1 MLENLLIVLV
11 AAVVVVP
18 IFQRF
23 RWSPVLGYLVAGIAI
38 GPHALSLVDDVE
50 HIHTLAEFGI
60 VFLLFVIGLELS
72 VERLRQL
79 RSFVFGLGT
88 AQFLITAAIIALIA
102 NAVGLAPDAAM
113 IAGAAL
119 ALSSTAVVAQ
129 LLAERGELELPFG
142 RAAFSVLLFQDL
154 AAVPLLALLPML
166 TGREASVISVVGLA
180 LLKAALAL
188 VIIVA
193 LGRLLMR
200 PGLRIVAQARSTEL
214 FAATALLVAL
224 GTAWISQQFGMSMA
238 LGAFLAGVLLAETE
252 YRHQIEADIRPYRA
266 IFLSLFFTSVGMTIN
281 LNIIVANAPLLAALV
296 VGVILLKA
304 AVTAGLALAFRLP
317 AHQASRIGLVLANG
331 GEFSFVLFT
340 LAAANKIIPSSAAQI
355 LVLTIAITMALAPA
369 MAALAQRVGQALERR
384 DAAADLPD
392 DEKDGDHVIIAG
404 FGRVGMIVAR
414 MLAADDVPVVAL
426 DLDPARVAA
435 GRKRGFRVFY
445 GDAGHANVLHA
456 AGIGQARA
464 AVITLDHPGTAERAV
479 AMLRREFPD
488 LQIFVRARDLSHRDV
503 LERTGANEVVPE
515 VIEASLQ
522 LGGAVLRGLGAPVD
536 ETADLIEE
544 FRADDYARLRDV
556 SASVPPDKTDQ
567 KSKSA

>member
-18 IFQRF
+18 VFQRF
-23 RWSPVLGYLVAGIAI
+23 RWSPVLGYLVAGIII
-38 GPHALSLVDDVE
+38 GPHALALVHDVE

-102 NAVGLAPDAAM
+102 GAFGLGPEAAM
-113 IAGAAL
+113 IVGAAL

-166 TGREASVISVVGLA
+166 AGREASVLNVVGLA
-180 LLKAALAL
+180 LVKAALAL

-224 GTAWISQQFGMSMA
+224 GTAWISQQFGLSMA

-266 IFLSLFFTSVGMTIN
+266 IFLSLFFTSVGMTID
-281 LNIIVANAPLLAALV
+281 LDVIVANVALLAVLV
-296 VGVILLKA
+296 VGLIVLKA
-304 AVTAGLALAFRLP
+304 AVTAGLAHIFRLP
-317 AHQASRIGLVLANG
+317 AHEAARIGLILANG

-340 LAAANKIIPSSAAQI
+340 LAAANKIVPSSVAQL
-355 LVLTIAITMALAPA
+355 LVVTIAITMALAPA
-369 MAALAQRVGQALERR
+369 MAALAQRAGQALERHR
-384 DAAADLPD
+384 ASSEALAS
-392 DEKDGDHVIIAG
+392 ETAQDGDHVIIAG
-404 FGRVGMIVAR
+404 FGRVGLIVAR
-414 MLAADDVPVVAL
+414 MLAAGDVPVVAL
-426 DLDPARVAA
+426 DLDPARVAE

-456 AGIGQARA
+456 AGIGRARA
-464 AVITLDHPGTAERAV
+464 AIITLDHAATAERAV

-488 LQIFVRARDLSHRDV
+488 LQIFVRARDLSHREV
-503 LERTGANEVVPE
+503 LERVGADEVVPE

-522 LGGAVLRGLGAPVD
+522 LGGAVLRGLGTPLD
-536 ETADLIEE
+536 TTSDLIEE
-544 FRADDYARLRDV
+544 FRADDYARLRDI
-556 SASVPPDKTDQ
+556 SAPAKDDQ
-567 KSKSA
+567 KSRSA